1 MDSEHTALCAYC
13 KSEIKPGEPRWTGL
27 EPAEFWHYSCAETV
41 GVTTM
46 VPSERPNILVNTKR
60 EDA

>member
-1 MDSEHTALCAYC
+1 MDTEHPALCAYC

-27 EPAEFWHYSCAETV
+27 EPAEYWHYNCAETV

-46 VPSERPNILVNTKR
+46 SRERPKVHVTPKR